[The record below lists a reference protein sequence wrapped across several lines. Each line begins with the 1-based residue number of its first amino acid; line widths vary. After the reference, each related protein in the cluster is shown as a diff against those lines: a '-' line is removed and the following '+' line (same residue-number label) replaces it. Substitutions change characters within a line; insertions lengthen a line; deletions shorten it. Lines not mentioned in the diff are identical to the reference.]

1 MKNRKPRSFAAHQD
15 TPAQNNPV
23 TVNSPAKA
31 EAFTFGDP
39 IPSLDRREIMEYLEC
54 VKMGRYYEPPISWEG
69 LSRSF
74 RAAVHHSSAI
84 YVKRNI
90 LASSFIPHRLLT
102 RTAFSAWVLDFL
114 VFGNGY
120 LEKRNSRIGS
130 ALSLEHSPAKYV
142 RRGTDLV
149 NYWFAQ
155 TWLTEHEFAPG
166 TIFHLREPDINQ
178 EVYGL
183 PEYLSALNSAWL
195 NESATLFRRKYY
207 QNGSHAGFILYMTDA
222 AQEQGDVDALRK
234 ALKEAKG
241 PGNFRNLFMYAPSGK
256 KDGIQLIPVSE
267 VAAKDEFFNIKNVT
281 RDDLLAAHRVP
292 PQLMGIIPNNTGG
305 FGDASKAAEVFSAN
319 EIAPLQERFKEV
331 NDWIGEEVIRFKPY
345 ELASSKA

>member
-1 MKNRKPRSFAAHQD
+1 MENQIQQN
-15 TPAQNNPV
+15 AQIPDILSAP
-23 TVNSPAKA
+23 TVPAKA

-54 VKMGRYYEPPISWEG
+54 VNMGKYFEPPISWEG

-90 LASSFIPHRLLT
+90 LTSSFIPHKLLS
-102 RTAFSAWVLDFL
+102 RTTFSAFALDYL

-120 LEKRNSRIGS
+120 LEKRESRMRS
-130 ALSLEHSPAKYV
+130 PLSLEHPPAKYV

-149 NYWFAQ
+149 SYWFAQ
-155 TWLTEHEFAPG
+155 NWKVEHQFAAG
-166 TIFHLREPDINQ
+166 SIFHLREPDINQ

-222 AQEQGDVDALRK
+222 AQDQKDVDTLRA

-241 PGNFRNLFMYAPSGK
+241 PGNFRNLFMYAPNGK

-292 PQLMGIIPNNTGG
+292 PQLMGIIPGNVGG
-305 FGDASKAAEVFSAN
+305 FGDVEKAAGVFSTN
-319 EIAPLQERFKEV
+319 EITPLQERFKEV
-331 NDWIGEEVIRFKPY
+331 NEWIGEEVIQFKPY
-345 ELASSKA
+345 ELAKSKA